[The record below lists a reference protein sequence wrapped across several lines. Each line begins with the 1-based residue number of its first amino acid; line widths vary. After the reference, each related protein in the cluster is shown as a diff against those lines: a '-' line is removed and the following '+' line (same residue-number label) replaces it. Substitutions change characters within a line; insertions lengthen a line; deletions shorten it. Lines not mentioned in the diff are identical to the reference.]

1 MTGFDMTFV
10 EMKLSE
16 FQRICE
22 TLGIDIEK
30 HHKLICDMFWD
41 GFCAAE
47 VQEQIE
53 VLDLDGEFSHLN
65 EYPYVS

>member
-1 MTGFDMTFV
+1 MDQVFI

-16 FQRICE
+16 FQRICQ

-30 HHKLICDMFWD
+30 HHKLICEMFWD

-65 EYPYVS
+65 EWPYVS

>member
-1 MTGFDMTFV
+1 MDQVFI

-22 TLGIDIEK
+22 TLGIDIDK
-30 HHKLICDMFWD
+30 HHKLICEMFWD

-65 EYPYVS
+65 EAPYV

>member
-1 MTGFDMTFV
+1 MTFV

-16 FQRICE
+16 FQRICQ
-22 TLGIDIEK
+22 TLGIDIEL
-30 HHKLICDMFWD
+30 HHKLVCEMFWD

-65 EYPYVS
+65 EAPYV

>member
-22 TLGIDIEK
+22 TLGIDIDK
-30 HHKLICDMFWD
+30 HHKLICEMFWD

-65 EYPYVS
+65 EHPYV

>member
-1 MTGFDMTFV
+1 MNQIFL

-22 TLGIDIEK
+22 TLGIDIVE
-30 HHKLICDMFWD
+30 HDLLIKEMFWD
-41 GFCAAE
+41 GFCPAE

-53 VLDLDGEFSHLN
+53 VLDLDGEFSHLK
-65 EYPYVS
+65 EHPYV

>member
-1 MTGFDMTFV
+1 MTGFNMTFV

-22 TLGIDIEK
+22 TLGINIVEHDL
-30 HHKLICDMFWD
+30 LIKEMFWD

-47 VQEQIE
+47 VQEMIE

-65 EYPYVS
+65 EHPYV

>member
-30 HHKLICDMFWD
+30 HHKLICEMFWD
-41 GFCAAE
+41 GFCAAD

-65 EYPYVS
+65 EAPYVS

>member
-1 MTGFDMTFV
+1 MDQVFI

-30 HHKLICDMFWD
+30 HHKLICEMFWD

-65 EYPYVS
+65 EHPYV

>member
-1 MTGFDMTFV
+1 MNQIFI

-30 HHKLICDMFWD
+30 HHKLICEMFWD

-65 EYPYVS
+65 EHPYV

>member
-1 MTGFDMTFV
+1 MDQIFI

-22 TLGIDIEK
+22 KLGIDIEK
-30 HHKLICDMFWD
+30 HHKLICEMFWD

-53 VLDLDGEFSHLN
+53 VFDLDGEFSHLN
-65 EYPYVS
+65 EWPYVS

>member
-1 MTGFDMTFV
+1 MNQVFI

-22 TLGIDIEK
+22 TLGIDIDK
-30 HHKLICDMFWD
+30 HHKLICEMFWD

-65 EYPYVS
+65 EHPYV

>member
-1 MTGFDMTFV
+1 MNQIFL
-10 EMKLSE
+10 EMKFSE

-22 TLGIDIEK
+22 TLGIDIVE
-30 HHKLICDMFWD
+30 HDLLIKEMFWD
-41 GFCAAE
+41 GFCPAE

-65 EYPYVS
+65 EHPYV

>member
-16 FQRICE
+16 FQRICQ
-22 TLGIDIEK
+22 TLGRDIEL
-30 HHKLICDMFWD
+30 HHKLICEMFWD

-47 VQEQIE
+47 VEEAIE
-53 VLDLDGEFSHLN
+53 VLDLDNEFSHLN
-65 EYPYVS
+65 EHPYV

>member
-1 MTGFDMTFV
+1 MDQVFI
-10 EMKLSE
+10 EMKLSK

-30 HHKLICDMFWD
+30 HHKLICEMFWD

-65 EYPYVS
+65 EHPYV

>member
-1 MTGFDMTFV
+1 MDQIFI

-22 TLGIDIEK
+22 TLGIDMDK
-30 HHKLICDMFWD
+30 HHKLICEMFWD

-47 VQEQIE
+47 VEAAIE
-53 VLDLDGEFSHLN
+53 VLDLDNEFSHLN
-65 EYPYVS
+65 EYPYVP

>member
-1 MTGFDMTFV
+1 MNQVFI

-30 HHKLICDMFWD
+30 HHLLICEMFWD

-53 VLDLDGEFSHLN
+53 VLDLDGEFSHLD
-65 EYPYVS
+65 EAPYVS

>member
-1 MTGFDMTFV
+1 MTFV

-22 TLGIDIEK
+22 TLGINIVD
-30 HHKLICDMFWD
+30 HDLLIKEMFWD

-47 VQEQIE
+47 VQEMIE

-65 EYPYVS
+65 EHPYV

>member
-1 MTGFDMTFV
+1 MTGHDMVFI

-22 TLGIDIEK
+22 KLGIDIEK
-30 HHKLICDMFWD
+30 HDLLVKEMFWD

-53 VLDLDGEFSHLN
+53 VLDLDEEFSHLN
-65 EYPYVS
+65 EWPYV

>member
-1 MTGFDMTFV
+1 MDTPFI

-22 TLGIDIEK
+22 TLGIDIEL
-30 HHKLICDMFWD
+30 HHKLICEMFWD

-47 VQEQIE
+47 VEEAVEIM
-53 VLDLDGEFSHLN
+53 DLKEEFSHLD
-65 EYPYVS
+65 EYPYV

>member
-1 MTGFDMTFV
+1 MTFV

-22 TLGIDIEK
+22 KLGIDIEK
-30 HHKLICDMFWD
+30 HHKLICEMFWD

-53 VLDLDGEFSHLN
+53 VFDLDGEFSHLN
-65 EYPYVS
+65 EWPYVS

>member
-1 MTGFDMTFV
+1 MDQVFI

-16 FQRICE
+16 FQRICQ
-22 TLGIDIEK
+22 TLGIDIDK
-30 HHKLICDMFWD
+30 HHKLICEMFWD

-47 VQEQIE
+47 VEEQIE

-65 EYPYVS
+65 EHPYV

>member
-1 MTGFDMTFV
+1 MVFI

-22 TLGIDIEK
+22 KLGIDIEK
-30 HHKLICDMFWD
+30 HDLLVKEMFWD

-53 VLDLDGEFSHLN
+53 VLDLDEEFSHLN
-65 EYPYVS
+65 EWPYV

>member
-1 MTGFDMTFV
+1 MDQVFI

-30 HHKLICDMFWD
+30 HHKLICEMFWD

-65 EYPYVS
+65 EWPYVS

>member
-1 MTGFDMTFV
+1 MDQVFI

-22 TLGIDIEK
+22 TLGIDIDK
-30 HHKLICDMFWD
+30 HHKLICEMFWD

-53 VLDLDGEFSHLN
+53 VLDLDGEFSHLD
-65 EYPYVS
+65 EAPYVS

>member
-1 MTGFDMTFV
+1 MDQIFI

-22 TLGIDIEK
+22 TLGIDIDK
-30 HHKLICDMFWD
+30 HHKLICEMFWD

-65 EYPYVS
+65 EWPYVS

>member
-1 MTGFDMTFV
+1 MDQIFI

-22 TLGIDIEK
+22 TLGIDIDK
-30 HHKLICDMFWD
+30 HHKLICEMFWD

-65 EYPYVS
+65 EHPYV

>member
-1 MTGFDMTFV
+1 MDQVFI

-22 TLGIDIEK
+22 TLGIDIDK
-30 HHKLICDMFWD
+30 HHKLICEMFWD

-53 VLDLDGEFSHLN
+53 VLDLDGEFSHLD
-65 EYPYVS
+65 EAPYA

>member
-1 MTGFDMTFV
+1 MNQIFI

-22 TLGIDIEK
+22 TLGIDIDK
-30 HHKLICDMFWD
+30 HHKLICEMFWD

-53 VLDLDGEFSHLN
+53 VLDLDEEFSHLN
-65 EYPYVS
+65 EHPYV